1 MQRQILATL
10 IATSAL
16 AATGVQ
22 AATFTE
28 QARVR
33 DVQPQ
38 YQTVQ
43 VPRQACTSQWV
54 QDTRRVEAPRQYGGA
69 IIGGVAGA
77 LLGNQVGDG
86 SGRAVATAL
95 GAVLGA
101 YTGDR
106 VANRG
111 HDDRYGRHDNAPRQV
126 QNCQTVYESEQRIT
140 GYNVTYDYRGQR
152 YTTVMAQA
160 PTGRTIPIQ
169 VSADPR
175 GHGNGPWVR
184 KGPWDRMDRMDRGDR

>member
-1 MQRQILATL
+1 MKRLVLASL
-10 IATSAL
+10 IATSAI

-22 AATFTE
+22 AATYTD

-33 DVQPQ
+33 NVQPR
-38 YQTVQ
+38 YETVR

-54 QDTRRVEAPRQYGGA
+54 HDNRRVEAPRQYGGA
-69 IIGGVAGA
+69 VIGGVAGA

-86 SGRAVATAL
+86 GGRAVATAL

-111 HDDRYGRHDNAPRQV
+111 HNDRYETGPREV
-126 QNCQTVYESEQRIT
+126 QNCQTVYETQQRIT

-152 YTTVMAQA
+152 YTTVTAQE
-160 PTGRTIPIQ
+160 PGRTIPIQ
-169 VSADPR
+169 VSMDPR
-175 GHGNGPWVR
+175 GRQNSSWTREGLWEPDGR
-184 KGPWDRMDRMDRGDR
+184 

>member
-1 MQRQILATL
+1 MKRLILASL

-16 AATGVQ
+16 AANGVQ
-22 AATFTE
+22 AATYTE

-33 DVQPQ
+33 DVQPR
-38 YQTVQ
+38 YETVQ
-43 VPRQACTSQWV
+43 VPRQACINQWV
-54 QDTRRVEAPRQYGGA
+54 QEPHRVEAPRQYGGA
-69 IIGGVAGA
+69 VIGGVAGA

-111 HDDRYGRHDNAPRQV
+111 HDGRDGWNGRYQTAPRQV
-126 QNCQTVYESEQRIT
+126 QNCQTVYDTQQRIT
-140 GYNVTYDYRGQR
+140 GYNVTYEYRGQR

-160 PTGRTIPIQ
+160 PAGRTIPIQ
-169 VSADPR
+169 VSSDPR
-175 GHGNGPWVR
+175 GAQQGYWTPEGLWNFDGR
-184 KGPWDRMDRMDRGDR
+184 